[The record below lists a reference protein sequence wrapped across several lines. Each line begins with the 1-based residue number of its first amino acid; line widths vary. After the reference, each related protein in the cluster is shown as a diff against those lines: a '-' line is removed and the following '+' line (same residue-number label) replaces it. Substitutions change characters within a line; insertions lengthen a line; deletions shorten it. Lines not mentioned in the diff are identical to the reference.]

1 LPLFYATAH
10 LHIIFNSNQDK
21 NTMIT
26 INDLSLQYGEKHIF
40 RNVSGSIN
48 NKDRIGLVGVNGTG
62 KSTLLKMIAGETV
75 TDPGIIKRAKGD
87 TTGYLAQEITGID
100 MDETL
105 YKEAETAFSLLLEK
119 QIQLTAIHDKLSTT
133 DPNSKEMETLLEQQG
148 SLQHDLD
155 AGDIFSM
162 QSSIEKVL
170 MGLGFKTA
178 DFDSPCSSFSGG
190 WLMRLMLAKQLLAKP
205 SFLLLDEPTNHLD
218 VHTLT
223 WLEDFLKGYEG
234 GLVIISHDRIFLDNL
249 ISSIWEISLGK
260 LSTYKG
266 NYSKYEIDKVERQ
279 AVIRAA
285 YDNQQAKIAET
296 MRFVDRFRAK
306 STKAKQAQSRLKQ
319 LDRMDIIE
327 LDDQETHVSFKFP
340 PSAPSGRSAV
350 SVENLQK
357 SFGEKHVFAGLNL
370 DLSRGDKLAIVGDN
384 GAGKSTLVKLLAGL
398 IKPDTGEISFGH
410 NVIVSYFGQHQAQEL
425 DPRYTVLETMQNIDV
440 EKTITQTRSL
450 LGAFLFKGDDVD
462 KKVKVLSGG
471 EKSRLALA
479 KMIATPANLLIMDEP
494 TNHLDMTSQDILM
507 EAMHQYDGSIIV
519 VSHNRFFL
527 DTFTSKTLEIKDG
540 RGVLYEGNISYYI
553 DKTHDKTQ
561 PKQVQAKPSKT
572 AAPKAKGK
580 KARQEQAK
588 LRKQETQ
595 ILGPL
600 KKEITRLEKEIDT
613 QEEQKT
619 ELEQCLAD
627 PDLYQ
632 DQDKFTEKSKE
643 YSGVQR
649 RLERTYSQWETAQEK
664 LEEAKEKI

>member
-1 LPLFYATAH
+1 
-10 LHIIFNSNQDK
+10 
-21 NTMIT
+21 MIT

-40 RNVSGSIN
+40 RNVSGRIN

-100 MDETL
+100 MNESL
-105 YKEAETAFSLLLEK
+105 YKEAETAFADLLEK
-119 QIQLTAIHDKLSTT
+119 QAKLAVIHDKLSTAQE
-133 DPNSKEMETLLEQQG
+133 DSAEMAKLLEQQG

-170 MGLGFKTA
+170 MGLGFKTS
-178 DFDSPCSSFSGG
+178 DFSSPCSSFSGG

-223 WLEDFLKGYEG
+223 WLEDFLKSYEG
-234 GLVIISHDRIFLDNL
+234 GLIIISHDRIFLDNL
-249 ISSIWEISLGK
+249 VNSIWEISLGR
-260 LSTYKG
+260 LTTYKG
-266 NYSKYEIDKVERQ
+266 NYSKYEVDKVERL
-279 AVIRAA
+279 AIHKAA

-319 LDRMDIIE
+319 LDRMELIE
-327 LDDQETHVSFKFP
+327 LDDQETHVSFRFP
-340 PSAPSGRSAV
+340 PSAPSGRSMV
-350 SVENLQK
+350 TVENLQK
-357 SFGEKHVFAGLNL
+357 SFPGKHVLNNL
-370 DLSRGDKLAIVGDN
+370 NFDLSRGDKLAIVGDN
-384 GAGKSTLVKLLAGL
+384 GAGKSTMVKLLAGL
-398 IKPDTGEISFGH
+398 VKADSGEIRFGH

-425 DPRYTVLETMQNIDV
+425 NPQYTVLETMQNIDV

-462 KKVKVLSGG
+462 KRVGVLSGG

-479 KMIATPANLLIMDEP
+479 KMIASPANLLIMDEP

-507 EAMHQYDGSIIV
+507 EAMDQYDGSIIV

-527 DTFTSKTLEIKDG
+527 DKFTNKTLEIKNG
-540 RGVLYEGNISYYI
+540 IGALYEGNISYYI
-553 DKTHDKTQ
+553 DKTKDLVDTKKSPQ
-561 PKQVQAKPSKT
+561 KQVKKAE
-572 AAPKAKGK
+572 PKAKGK

-588 LRKQETQ
+588 LRQQETQ
-595 ILGPL
+595 ALGPL
-600 KKEITRLEKEIDT
+600 KKEVVRLEREIET
-613 QEEQKT
+613 QEELKAK
-619 ELEQCLAD
+619 LEQCLAD
-627 PDLYQ
+627 PELYQ
-632 DQDKFTEKSKE
+632 DQLKFTEKSKQ
-643 YSGVQR
+643 YSVA
-649 RLERTYSQWETAQEK
+649 ERTLARTYAKWESAQEK
-664 LEEAKEKI
+664 LEEMKTKL